1 MLIHMDL
8 DGTTECDSE
17 NFDKYA
23 MLFNRSPLMHSS
35 AEAKEVSYASL
46 NGYQPVVCRQNVET
60 PSPSQKKHNNT
71 DDEDKYF
78 EDTFDRSMELSFCE
92 AVKNDANLQYEEE
105 KTYKCSISNTCS
117 MLYTL
122 FESILDH
129 RKFIDEIPI
138 FQDHDEAMEDGD
150 FPLSQLRHFMT
161 NEPDGQY
168 IQNSSEEVWKEPSVK
183 LMYSWCW
190 FLHRQYCC
198 LPMKVFLICVA
209 LNLYN

>member
-1 MLIHMDL
+1 
-8 DGTTECDSE
+8 
-17 NFDKYA
+17 
-23 MLFNRSPLMHSS
+23 
-35 AEAKEVSYASL
+35 
-46 NGYQPVVCRQNVET
+46 
-60 PSPSQKKHNNT
+60 
-71 DDEDKYF
+71 
-78 EDTFDRSMELSFCE
+78 
-92 AVKNDANLQYEEE
+92 
-105 KTYKCSISNTCS
+105 

-138 FQDHDEAMEDGD
+138 FQDHDESTEDVD

-190 FLHRQYCC
+190 FLHQQYCC
-198 LPMKVFLICVA
+198 LLMKVFLICVA